1 MLEENFFRK
10 GEIIS
15 RNTFVSMVIIVN
27 TLVWYLYAFNF
38 LNEIIQN
45 SNLTYM
51 ETVKCWF
58 PNFIGATVS
67 ALIGASFV
75 SKIRKRVSFLYFWMF
90 LGVISSI
97 IPGVISSNIP
107 VISLLFGISFGL
119 GMPVCLGYYANCTDI
134 EKRAL
139 ISGIIL
145 FVNGVGTVLLAI
157 VQSVSILANTLILAV
172 WRAAGLVIFFLL
184 QPTEKSKDT
193 SKDFSYVE
201 ILSQKS
207 FLSYLLPWT
216 MFSLINYLSLPVE
229 FSILGEDSVRFLGII
244 ESVLISGC
252 SAIVGG
258 FLSDNIGRKRMV
270 IAGFVTL
277 GIGYA
282 VLGMYPRNLLSWYLF
297 TVIDGAAWGVF
308 YTIFILTLWG
318 DISNGVSSD
327 KYYAIGGIP
336 FFLSNFIR
344 FILTQYIVE
353 AIPDY
358 ALFSFMAF
366 FMFLAVIPLM
376 FAPETLPEK
385 KLRERELR
393 QYIEK
398 AKKIKEKYV

>member
-10 GEIIS
+10 GKIIS
-15 RNTFVSMVIIVN
+15 RNTFVSMVVIVN
-27 TLVWYLYAFNF
+27 TLVWYLCAFNF

-45 SNLTYM
+45 SNLTYV

-90 LGVISSI
+90 LGVISST
-97 IPGVISSNIP
+97 IPVVTSSNIP
-107 VISLLFGISFGL
+107 VLSLLFGISFGL
-119 GMPVCLGYYANCTDI
+119 GMPVCLGYYANYTDI

-139 ISGIIL
+139 LSGIIL
-145 FVNGVGTVLLAI
+145 FVSNVGTVLLAI

-184 QPTEKSKDT
+184 QPKEKLNDT

-201 ILSQKS
+201 ILTQKS

-216 MFSLINYLSLPVE
+216 MFSLINYLALPVE
-229 FSILGEDSVRFLGII
+229 FSILGEDSARFLGVI
-244 ESVLISGC
+244 ESVLINC
-252 SAIVGG
+252 SAIVAG

-282 VLGMYPRNLLSWYLF
+282 VLGIYPKNLLSWYLY
-297 TVIDGAAWGVF
+297 TVIDGIAWGTF

-318 DISNGVSSD
+318 DISDGVSSD

-344 FILTQYIVE
+344 LILAQYIAE

-358 ALFSFMAF
+358 ALFSFVAF

-385 KLRERELR
+385 RLRERELR

>member
-1 MLEENFFRK
+1 MLEENFPRK
-10 GEIIS
+10 DKIIS
-15 RNTFVSMVIIVN
+15 RNTFVSMFVMVN

-97 IPGVISSNIP
+97 IPVVTLSNIP

-119 GMPVCLGYYANCTDI
+119 GMPVCLGYYVDYTDI

-139 ISGIIL
+139 LSGIIL
-145 FVNGVGTVLLAI
+145 FVSSVGTVLLAI
-157 VQSVSILANTLILAV
+157 AQSVSILANTLILAV

-184 QPTEKSKDT
+184 QPKEKLSDT

-201 ILSQKS
+201 ILTQKS
-207 FLSYLLPWT
+207 FLSYFLPWI
-216 MFSLINYLSLPVE
+216 MFSLINYLALPVE
-229 FSILGEDSVRFLGII
+229 FSILGEDSARFLGVI
-244 ESVLISGC
+244 ESVLINC
-252 SAIVGG
+252 SAMVAG
-258 FLSDNIGRKRMV
+258 FLSDNIGRKRVV

-282 VLGMYPRNLLSWYLF
+282 VLGMYPRNLLSWYLY
-297 TVIDGAAWGVF
+297 TVIDGAAWGIF

-353 AIPDY
+353 AVPDY
-358 ALFSFMAF
+358 AIFSFVAF

-398 AKKIKEKYV
+398 AKKIKEKYA

>member
-1 MLEENFFRK
+1 MLEEKFFRK
-10 GEIIS
+10 GKLIS
-15 RNTFVSMVIIVN
+15 RNTFVSMIIIVN
-27 TLVWYLYAFNF
+27 TLVWYHYAFNF

-45 SNLTYM
+45 SNLTYI
-51 ETVKCWF
+51 ETVTCWL

-67 ALIGASFV
+67 ALIGASLIT
-75 SKIRKRVSFLYFWMF
+75 KIRRRISFLYFWMF
-90 LGVISSI
+90 LGVISST
-97 IPGVISSNIP
+97 IPLVTLSNIQ

-119 GMPVCLGYYANCTDI
+119 GMPVCLGYYADCTDI

-139 ISGIIL
+139 ISGVIL
-145 FVNGVGTVLLAI
+145 FVNGAGTVLIVI
-157 VQSVSILANTLILAV
+157 VQSVSIIANTLILAV
-172 WRAAGLVIFFLL
+172 WRAAGLAIFFSLK
-184 QPTEKSKDT
+184 PTEKLNDGSK
-193 SKDFSYVE
+193 SLSYAE
-201 ILSQKS
+201 IITQRP
-207 FLSYLLPWT
+207 FLSYLLPWI

-229 FSILGEDSVRFLGII
+229 FNILGEDFVRFLGII
-244 ESVLISGC
+244 ESVLISC

-270 IAGFVTL
+270 IAGFVML

-353 AIPDY
+353 AVPDY

>member
-10 GEIIS
+10 GKTIS
-15 RNTFVSMVIIVN
+15 RNTFLSIVIIVN

-38 LNEIIQN
+38 LSEIIQN
-45 SNLTYM
+45 SNLTYI

-67 ALIGASFV
+67 ALIGAGLIT
-75 SKIRKRVSFLYFWMF
+75 KIKRRVSFLYFWMF
-90 LGVISSI
+90 LGVISSTM
-97 IPGVISSNIP
+97 PVVTLSNIP

-119 GMPVCLGYYANCTDI
+119 GMPVCLGYYTNCTDI
-134 EKRAL
+134 EGRAL

-145 FVNGVGTVLLAI
+145 FINGVGTVLLAI
-157 VQSVSILANTLILAV
+157 VQNVGIIANTLILAV
-172 WRAAGLVIFFLL
+172 WRAAGLVIFFSLR
-184 QPTEKSKDT
+184 PTEKLNERGRDL
-193 SKDFSYVE
+193 SYAE
-201 ILSQKS
+201 ILTQKP
-207 FLSYLLPWT
+207 FLSYFLPWI

-229 FSILGEDSVRFLGII
+229 FNILGEDFVRFLGII
-244 ESVLISGC
+244 ESILISC

-282 VLGMYPRNLLSWYLF
+282 VLGMYPRNLLSWYIF
-297 TVIDGAAWGVF
+297 TVIDGVAWGVF
-308 YTIFILTLWG
+308 YTVFILTLWG

-344 FILTQYIVE
+344 FILAQYIAE

-376 FAPETLPEK
+376 YAPETLPEK
-385 KLRERELR
+385 RLRERELR

>member
-1 MLEENFFRK
+1 
-10 GEIIS
+10 
-15 RNTFVSMVIIVN
+15 
-27 TLVWYLYAFNF
+27 
-38 LNEIIQN
+38 
-45 SNLTYM
+45 
-51 ETVKCWF
+51 
-58 PNFIGATVS
+58 
-67 ALIGASFV
+67 
-75 SKIRKRVSFLYFWMF
+75 
-90 LGVISSI
+90 
-97 IPGVISSNIP
+97 
-107 VISLLFGISFGL
+107 
-119 GMPVCLGYYANCTDI
+119 
-134 EKRAL
+134 
-139 ISGIIL
+139 
-145 FVNGVGTVLLAI
+145 
-157 VQSVSILANTLILAV
+157 
-172 WRAAGLVIFFLL
+172 
-184 QPTEKSKDT
+184 
-193 SKDFSYVE
+193 
-201 ILSQKS
+201 
-207 FLSYLLPWT
+207 